1 MADVTA
7 RSLQYEYKANSNL
20 VLQADRSLIDRTRR
34 DEPTGEV
41 LSLVGKL
48 EGTRMGDKAQRTK
61 PQMQEER
68 RAKRRKRDEDRHDIN
83 KMKGY
88 TLLSEGIDEM
98 VGIIYKPKTKET
110 RETYEVLLSFI
121 QAALGDQ
128 PRDIL
133 CGAADEVL
141 AVLKNEKLRD
151 KERRKEIDLLLGQTD
166 DTRYHVLVNL
176 GKKITDYGGDKE
188 IQNMDDNI
196 DETYGVNVQFE
207 SDEEEGDEDVYGE
220 VREEASDDDMEG
232 DEAVVRCTLSANLVA
247 SGELM
252 SSKKKDLH
260 PRDIDAFWLQRQL
273 SRFYDDAIVSQ
284 KKADEVLE
292 ILKTASDDREC
303 ENQLVLLLGFNT
315 FDFIKVLRQHR
326 MMSESQWSFCSFYI
340 APCWP
345 VHRVK
350 RKRKGS
356 WERWKLIQNYPS
368 SSTNSTRRRRR
379 TDPDEEVKYLSKCFE
394 EERSR
399 RERVRQSRMDTDLE
413 TMDLDQGG
421 EVSVRALS
429 KAVVGFGSEAG
440 SDLEDLVFTQG
451 SHFMANKRCQL
462 PDGSFRRQRKGYEE
476 VHVPALKPKPFG
488 SEEQLL
494 PVEKLPKYAQ
504 AGFEGFK
511 TLNRIQSK
519 LYRAALETD
528 ENLLLCAPTGAGKT
542 NVALMCMLREIGKHI
557 NPDGTINVDNFKI
570 IYIAPMR
577 SLVQEMVG
585 SFGKRLATYGIT
597 VAELTGDHQLCKE
610 EISATQIIVCTP
622 EKWDIITRKG
632 GERTYTQLVR
642 LIILD
647 EIHLLHDDRGPVL
660 EALVARA
667 IRNIEMTQE
676 EVRLIGLSATLP
688 NYEDVATFLRVDPA
702 KGLFYFDNSFRP
714 VPLEQTYVG
723 ITEKKAIKRF
733 QIMNEIVYEKI
744 MEHAGKNQVLVFV
757 HSRKETGK
765 TARAIRDM
773 CLEKDTLGL
782 FLREGSASTEVLRTE
797 AEQCKNL
804 ELKDLLPYGFA
815 IHHAGMTRVDRTLVE
830 DLFADK
836 HIQVLVSTAT
846 LAWGVNL
853 PAHTVIIKGTQVYSP
868 EKGAGQ
874 SWEHWTFCRYRSFV
888 SILGWEEYPVYRM
901 QMLGRAGR
909 PQYDTKG
916 EGILITSHG
925 ELQYYLSLLNQQLPI
940 ESQMVSKL
948 PDMLNAEIVL
958 GNVQNAK
965 DAVNWLGY
973 AYLYIRML
981 RSPTLYG
988 ISHDDLKGDPLL
1000 DQRRLDLVHTAAL
1013 MLDKNNLVKYDKK
1026 TGNFQVTELGRIAS
1040 HYYITNDTVQTYNQ
1054 LLKPTL
1060 SEIELFRVFSLSSEF
1075 KNITVREEEK
1085 LELQKLLER
1094 VPIPVKESIEEP
1106 SAKINVLLQA
1116 FISQLKL
1123 EGFALMADMVY
1134 VTQSAGR
1141 LMRAIFEIVLN
1152 RGWAQL
1158 TDKTLNLCKMIDK
1171 RMWQSMCP
1179 LRQFRKLPEEVVKK
1193 IEKKNFPFERL
1204 YDLNH
1209 NEIGELI
1216 RMPKMGKTIHK
1227 YVHLFPKLE
1236 LSVHLQ
1242 PITRSTLKVELTIT
1256 PDFQWDE
1263 KVHGSSEAFWIL
1275 VEDVD
1280 SEVILHHEYF
1290 LLKAKYAQDEHLI
1303 TFFVPVFEPL
1313 PPQYFIRVV
1322 SDRWL
1327 SCETQL
1333 PVSFRHLILPEK
1345 YPPPTE
1351 LLDLQPL
1358 PVSALRNSAFESL
1371 YQDKF
1376 PFFNPIQTQVFNTV
1390 YNSDDNVF
1398 VGAPTGSGKTI
1409 CAEFAILRM
1418 LLQSSE
1424 GRCVY
1429 ITPMEALAEQVYM
1442 DWYEKFQDRLSK
1454 KVVLLTGETS
1464 TDLKLLGKG
1473 NIIISTPEKWDI
1485 LSRRWKQRKN
1495 VQNINLFVV
1504 DEVHLIGGENGP
1516 VLEVICSRMR
1526 YISSQIE
1533 RPIRIVALSSSLSNA
1548 KDVAHWLGCSATSTF
1563 NFHPNVR
1570 PVPLE
1575 LHIQG
1580 FNISHTQTRLLSMA
1594 KPVYHAITKHSPKKP
1609 VIVFVPSRKQTRL
1622 TAIDILSTCAADIQR
1637 QRFLHCTEK
1646 DLIPYLEKLSNNTL
1660 RETLLNGVGYLHEG
1674 LSPMERRLVE
1684 QLFSSGAIQVVVA
1697 SRSLCWGMSVAAHLV
1712 IIMDT
1717 QYYNGKIHA
1726 YVDYPI
1732 YDVLQMVGHAN
1743 RPLQDDE
1750 GRCVI
1755 MCQGSKKDFFKKF
1768 LYEPLPVE
1776 SHLDHCM
1783 HDHFNAEIVTKT
1795 IENKQDAVDYLTWT
1809 FLYRR
1814 MTQNPN
1820 YYNLQGISHRHL
1832 SDHLSE
1838 LVEQTLSDLEQS
1850 KCISIEDEMDVAP
1863 LNLGMIA
1870 AYYYINYTTIE
1881 LFSMSLNAK
1890 TKVRGLIEIISNAAE
1905 YENIPIRHHEDNL
1918 LRQLAQKVPHKL
1930 NNPKFNDP
1938 HVKTN
1943 LLLQAHLSR
1952 MQLSAELQS
1961 DTEEILSKVEL
1972 VPLWAWRE
1980 GLQGPVKEQFQPYL
1994 LSCSYPIQAIRL
2006 IQACVDVLSSNGW
2019 LSPALAAMELA
2030 QMVTQAMWSKDS
2042 YLKQLPHF
2050 TSEHI
2055 KRCTDKGVESVF
2067 DIMEMED
2074 EERNALLQLSDGQ
2087 MADVARFCNRYP
2099 NIELSYEVVDKDG
2112 IRSGGPVVVLVQLE
2126 REEEVT
2132 GPVIAP
2138 LFPQKRE
2145 EGWWVVI
2152 GDAKSNSL
2160 ISIKRLTLQQKAK
2173 VKLDFV
2179 APATG
2184 AHNYTLYFMSDAYM
2198 GCDQEYKFS
2207 VDVKEAETDSDSD

>member
-1 MADVTA
+1 
-7 RSLQYEYKANSNL
+7 
-20 VLQADRSLIDRTRR
+20 DRTRR

-128 PRDIL
+128 VRLGSPLGWGVLLWDGGIQPRYPTGWVGSCGMGLGWKGSQSPSGDGSCWDFPAGGGRGDEELQGEGIVIFQTLGTMGIVGILQLVAAGELRSSEEKELQLQDIETLGIIGLLWDFYIRTCTLRPSTL
-133 CGAADEVL
+133 CGCFSVDFPIFPVFPPVL
-141 AVLKNEKLRD
+141 YCTLLASAQSEAE
-151 KERRKEIDLLLGQTD
+151 KERIM
-166 DTRYHVLVNL
+166 
-176 GKKITDYGGDKE
+176 GK
-188 IQNMDDNI
+188 M
-196 DETYGVNVQFE
+196 
-207 SDEEEGDEDVYGE
+207 
-220 VREEASDDDMEG
+220 EA
-232 DEAVVRCTLSANLVA
+232 
-247 SGELM
+247 
-252 SSKKKDLH
+252 
-260 PRDIDAFWLQRQL
+260 
-273 SRFYDDAIVSQ
+273 
-284 KKADEVLE
+284 
-292 ILKTASDDREC
+292 
-303 ENQLVLLLGFNT
+303 
-315 FDFIKVLRQHR
+315 
-326 MMSESQWSFCSFYI
+326 
-340 APCWP
+340 
-345 VHRVK
+345 
-350 RKRKGS
+350 
-356 WERWKLIQNYPS
+356 
-368 SSTNSTRRRRR
+368 
-379 TDPDEEVKYLSKCFE
+379 DPELSKFLYQLHE
-394 EERSR
+394 TEKEDLIREERSR

-413 TMDLDQGG
+413 SMDLDQGG
-421 EVSVRALS
+421 EAL
-429 KAVVGFGSEAG
+429 APRQVL
-440 SDLEDLVFTQG
+440 DLEDLVFAQG

-488 SEEQLL
+488 ADEQLVS
-494 PVEKLPKYAQ
+494 VEKLPKYAQ

-519 LYRAALETD
+519 LFRAALESD
-528 ENLLLCAPTGAGKT
+528 ENLLLCAPTVRSRGAFGVWHPQK
-542 NVALMCMLREIGKHI
+542 
-557 NPDGTINVDNFKI
+557 PSPGTRYKGNLLLTKSEDDDENLLLC
-570 IYIAPMR
+570 APMVR
-577 SLVQEMVG
+577 FPRFWG
-585 SFGKRLATYGIT
+585 GFG
-597 VAELTGDHQLCKE
+597 
-610 EISATQIIVCTP
+610 
-622 EKWDIITRKG
+622 
-632 GERTYTQLVR
+632 
-642 LIILD
+642 D

-660 EALVARA
+660 ESLVARA

-676 EVRLIGLSATLP
+676 DVRLVGLSATLP

-868 EKGAGQ
+868 EKGR
-874 SWEHWTFCRYRSFV
+874 WTELGALD
-888 SILGWEEYPVYRM
+888 IL

-940 ESQMVSKL
+940 ESQMVAKL
-948 PDMLNAEIVL
+948 PDMLNAEAVL

-973 AYLYIRML
+973 TYLYIRML
-981 RSPTLYG
+981 RSPALYG
-988 ISHDDLKGDPLL
+988 IGHDDLKADPLL
-1000 DQRRLDLVHTAAL
+1000 EQRRLDLVHTAAL

-1026 TGNFQVTELGRIAS
+1026 TGNFQAGKMFGQIFGERLGKTRENLESVVSGIIPPS
-1040 HYYITNDTVQTYNQ
+1040 I
-1054 LLKPTL
+1054 P
-1060 SEIELFRVFSLSSEF
+1060 VFPQ
-1075 KNITVREEEK
+1075 EEK

-1179 LRQFRKLPEEVVKK
+1179 LRQFKKLPEEVVKK

-1242 PITRSTLKVELTIT
+1242 PITRSTLKVELTIA

-1290 LLKAKYAQDEHLI
+1290 LLKAKYAQDEHLV

-1327 SCETQL
+1327 FRCEFPPSERNWVGLT
-1333 PVSFRHLILPEK
+1333 PILGI
-1345 YPPPTE
+1345 TT
-1351 LLDLQPL
+1351 LLLC
-1358 PVSALRNSAFESL
+1358 ESL
-1371 YQDKF
+1371 TNPLGTARARGRS
-1376 PFFNPIQTQVFNTV
+1376 PFFPAQVF
-1390 YNSDDNVF
+1390 
-1398 VGAPTGSGKTI
+1398 
-1409 CAEFAILRM
+1409 
-1418 LLQSSE
+1418 
-1424 GRCVY
+1424 
-1429 ITPMEALAEQVYM
+1429 M
-1442 DWYEKFQDRLSK
+1442 DWYEKFQERLNK

-1495 VQNINLFVV
+1495 VQNVNLFIV

-1548 KDVAHWLGCSATSTF
+1548 KDVAHWLGCSATATF

-1594 KPVYHAITKHSPKKP
+1594 KPVYHAVMKHSPKKP
-1609 VIVFVPSRKQTRL
+1609 VLVFVPSRKQTRL
-1622 TAIDILSTCAADIQR
+1622 TAINILTTCASDVQR
-1637 QRFLHCTEK
+1637 HRFLHCAEK
-1646 DLIPYLEKLSNNTL
+1646 DLVPYLEKLSDPTL
-1660 RETLLNGVGYLHEG
+1660 KETLVNGVGYLHEG
-1674 LSPMERRLVE
+1674 LTAMERRVVE
-1684 QLFSSGAIQVVVA
+1684 QLFSSGAVQVMVA
-1697 SRSLCWGMSVAAHLV
+1697 SRSLCWGMNISAHLV

-1820 YYNLQGISHRHL
+1820 YYNLQGVSHRHL

-1890 TKVRGLIEIISNAAE
+1890 TKVRGLLEIISNAAE

-1918 LRQLAQKVPHKL
+1918 LRQLSQKVPHKL
-1930 NNPKFNDP
+1930 TNPKFNDP

-1961 DTEEILSKVEL
+1961 DTEEILSK
-1972 VPLWAWRE
+1972 
-1980 GLQGPVKEQFQPYL
+1980 
-1994 LSCSYPIQAIRL
+1994 AIRL

-2074 EERNALLQLSDGQ
+2074 EERTALLQLPEAHI
-2087 MADVARFCNRYP
+2087 ADVARFCNRYP
-2099 NIELSYEVVDKDG
+2099 NIELSYEVGDRDT

-2138 LFPQKRE
+2138 LFPQVH
-2145 EGWWVVI
+2145 GITGMAQGCPQVSVPVP
-2152 GDAKSNSL
+2152 
-2160 ISIKRLTLQQKAK
+2160 TLQCPSAISLSP
-2173 VKLDFV
+2173 VPV
-2179 APATG
+2179 PASHCPWSLSPCLTVPVQSEGQGDTG
-2184 AHNYTLYFMSDAYM
+2184 GHWGDTEVP
-2198 GCDQEYKFS
+2198 Q
-2207 VDVKEAETDSDSD
+2207 DVGDTGGDTGGVTQG

>member
-7 RSLQYEYKANSNL
+7 RNLQYEYKANSNL

-48 EGTRMGDKAQRTK
+48 EGTKMGDKAQRTK
-61 PQMQEER
+61 PQKLEER
-68 RAKRRKRDEDRHDIN
+68 RDKRRKRDEDRHDIN
-83 KMKGY
+83 KMKGF

-98 VGIIYKPKTKET
+98 VGIVYKPKTKET

-121 QAALGDQ
+121 HAALGDQ

-141 AVLKNEKLRD
+141 AVLKNDKMRD
-151 KERRKEIDLLLGQTD
+151 KERRREVEQLLGPSD

-176 GKKITDYGGDKE
+176 GKKITDYGGDKDL
-188 IQNMDDNI
+188 QNMDDNI

-207 SDEEEGDEDVYGE
+207 SDEEEGDEDQFGE
-220 VREEASDDDMEG
+220 VRDEHSDEDSEG
-232 DEAVVRCTLSANLVA
+232 EEAVVSTRLTANL
-247 SGELM
+247 GEAGDVM
-252 SSKKKDLH
+252 SEKKKQLH

-326 MMSESQWSFCSFYI
+326 RMIQYCTMLASAQSE
-340 APCWP
+340 AE
-345 VHRVK
+345 K
-350 RKRKGS
+350 
-356 WERWKLIQNYPS
+356 ERIIGKMESDQ
-368 SSTNSTRRRRR
+368 
-379 TDPDEEVKYLSKCFE
+379 ELSKILYQLQE
-394 EERSR
+394 TEKEDIIREERSR
-399 RERVRQSRMDTDLE
+399 RERVRKSRVDDLE
-413 TMDLDQGG
+413 AMDVDHG
-421 EVSVRALS
+421 ESVMPRQLL
-429 KAVVGFGSEAG
+429 
-440 SDLEDLVFTQG
+440 DLEDLAFTQG

-462 PDGSFRRQRKGYEE
+462 PDGSFRKQRKGYEE
-476 VHVPALKPKPFG
+476 VHVPALKPKAFG
-488 SEEQLL
+488 DDEVLVSID
-494 PVEKLPKYAQ
+494 KLPKYAQ

-511 TLNRIQSK
+511 SLNRIQSK
-519 LYRAALETD
+519 LFKTTMETD
-528 ENLLLCAPTGAGKT
+528 ENLLVCAPT
-542 NVALMCMLREIGKHI
+542 
-557 NPDGTINVDNFKI
+557 
-570 IYIAPMR
+570 
-577 SLVQEMVG
+577 
-585 SFGKRLATYGIT
+585 RLASYGII
-597 VAELTGDHQLCKE
+597 VSELTGDHQLCKE
-610 EISATQIIVCTP
+610 EINATQIIVCTP

-642 LIILD
+642 LIIID

-660 EALVARA
+660 ESLVART
-667 IRNIEMTQE
+667 IRNVELTQE
-676 EVRLIGLSATLP
+676 DVRLIGLSATLP
-688 NYEDVATFLRVDPA
+688 NYEDVATCLRVDPA

-773 CLEKDTLGL
+773 CLEKDALGL

-830 DLFADK
+830 DLFADR

-868 EKGAGQ
+868 EKGR
-874 SWEHWTFCRYRSFV
+874 WTELGALD
-888 SILGWEEYPVYRM
+888 IL

-940 ESQMVSKL
+940 ESQMVAKL

-958 GNVQNAK
+958 GNVQNVK

-973 AYLYIRML
+973 TYLYVRML
-981 RSPTLYG
+981 RNPTLYG
-988 ISHDDLKGDPLL
+988 VSHDDRGSDPLL
-1000 DQRRLDLVHTAAL
+1000 ERRRTDLIHTAANV
-1013 MLDKNNLVKYDKK
+1013 LDKNSLIKYDKRI
-1026 TGNFQVTELGRIAS
+1026 GCFQVTDLGRIAS
-1040 HYYITNDTVQTYNQ
+1040 HFYITHDSIQTYNQ

-1075 KNITVREEEK
+1075 RNITVREEEK

-1141 LMRAIFEIVLN
+1141 LMRAIFEIVLS

-1158 TDKTLNLCKMIDK
+1158 TDKTMNLCKMIDK
-1171 RMWQSMCP
+1171 RMWQSMSP
-1179 LRQFRKLPEEVVKK
+1179 LRQFKKLPEEVVKK

-1227 YVHLFPKLE
+1227 YVHQFPKLD
-1236 LSVHLQ
+1236 LAVHIQ

-1256 PDFQWDE
+1256 PDFQWDD
-1263 KVHGSSEAFWIL
+1263 KIHASSEAFWIL

-1290 LLKAKYAQDEHLI
+1290 LLKAKYAQDEHLV

-1358 PVSALRNSAFESL
+1358 PVTALRNSAFEAL
-1371 YQDKF
+1371 YQNKF
-1376 PFFNPIQTQVFNTV
+1376 PFFNPIQTQVFNAV

-1418 LLQSSE
+1418 LLHNSE

-1429 ITPMEALAEQVYM
+1429 ITPMEALAEQVFV
-1442 DWYEKFQDRLSK
+1442 DWHQKFQDILNK

-1473 NIIISTPEKWDI
+1473 DIIVSTPDKWDI

-1495 VQNINLFVV
+1495 VQNVSLFIV
-1504 DEVHLIGGENGP
+1504 DETHLIGGENGP

-1548 KDVAHWLGCSATSTF
+1548 KDVAHWLGCSTTATF

-1580 FNISHTQTRLLSMA
+1580 FNVSHTQTRLLSMA
-1594 KPVYHAITKHSPKKP
+1594 KPVYHAIMKHSPSKP
-1609 VIVFVPSRKQTRL
+1609 VVVFVPSRRQTRL
-1622 TAIDILSTCAADIQR
+1622 TAIDILTFCAADVVP

-1646 DLIPYLEKLSNNTL
+1646 DLVPFLEKINDPTL
-1660 RETLLNGVGYLHEG
+1660 KETLANGVGYLHEG
-1674 LSPMERRLVE
+1674 LTATERRIVE
-1684 QLFSSGAIQVVVA
+1684 QLFNSGAVQVVVS
-1697 SRSLCWGMSVAAHLV
+1697 SRSLCWGINVSAHLV
-1712 IIMDT
+1712 IVMDT

-1732 YDVLQMVGHAN
+1732 YDVLQMVGKAN
-1743 RPLQDDE
+1743 RPMLDDE

-1776 SHLDHCM
+1776 SHLDHCL

-1795 IENKQDAVDYLTWT
+1795 VENKQDAVDYLTWT

-1820 YYNLQGISHRHL
+1820 YYNLQGMSHRHL

-1838 LVEQTLSDLEQS
+1838 LVENTLHDLEQS

-1890 TKVRGLIEIISNAAE
+1890 TKIRGLIEIISNAAE
-1905 YENIPIRHHEDNL
+1905 YKNIPIRHHEDAL

-1961 DTEEILSKVEL
+1961 DTEDILSK
-1972 VPLWAWRE
+1972 
-1980 GLQGPVKEQFQPYL
+1980 
-1994 LSCSYPIQAIRL
+1994 AIRL

-2050 TSEHI
+2050 TSDHI
-2055 KRCTDKGVESVF
+2055 KRCTDRGVESIF

-2074 EERNALLQLSDGQ
+2074 EDRSSLLQLSDGH
-2087 MADVARFCNRYP
+2087 MTDVARFCNRYP
-2099 NIELSYEVVDKDG
+2099 NIELSYDVAERDNIK
-2112 IRSGGPVVVLVQLE
+2112 SGSAVLVQVQLE

-2152 GDAKSNSL
+2152 GDPKSNSL

-2179 APATG
+2179 APAMG
-2184 AHNYTLYFMSDAYM
+2184 IHNYTLYFMSDAYM

-2207 VDVKEAETDSDSD
+2207 VDVKEADSEGESDSD

>member
-48 EGTRMGDKAQRTK
+48 EGTRMGDKAQKTK

-68 RAKRRKRDEDRHDIN
+68 RLKRRKRDEDRHDIN

-141 AVLKNEKLRD
+141 AVLKNDRLRD
-151 KERRKEIDLLLGQTD
+151 KDRRREVDQLLGQTD

-176 GKKITDYGGDKE
+176 GKKISDYGGDKE

-207 SDEEEGDEDVYGE
+207 SDEEEGDEDIYGE
-220 VREEASDDDMEG
+220 VRDEASDDDMDG
-232 DEAVVRCTLSANLVA
+232 DEAVVRCTLSANLA
-247 SGELM
+247 SSGELM

-292 ILKTASDDREC
+292 ILKTAGDDREC

-326 MMSESQWSFCSFYI
+326 MMIMYCTLLASAQSE
-340 APCWP
+340 AE
-345 VHRVK
+345 K
-350 RKRKGS
+350 
-356 WERWKLIQNYPS
+356 ERIMGKMES
-368 SSTNSTRRRRR
+368 
-379 TDPDEEVKYLSKCFE
+379 DPELSKYLYQLQETEKE
-394 EERSR
+394 DLI
-399 RERVRQSRMDTDLE
+399 REARGHRDKVRQLNVDMDLE
-413 TMDLDQGG
+413 NMETEQG
-421 EVSVRALS
+421 
-429 KAVVGFGSEAG
+429 EAFAPRQVL
-440 SDLEDLVFTQG
+440 DLEDLVFAQG

-476 VHVPALKPKPFG
+476 VHVPALKPKPFA
-488 SEEQLL
+488 SDEQLV

-504 AGFEGFK
+504 SGFEGFK

-519 LYRAALETD
+519 LFKAALETD

-557 NPDGTINVDNFKI
+557 NVDGTINVDNFKI

-585 SFGKRLATYGIT
+585 SFSKRLSTYGIT

-610 EISATQIIVCTP
+610 EINATQIIVCTP

-647 EIHLLHDDRGPVL
+647 EVHLLHDDRGPVL
-660 EALVARA
+660 ESLVARA

-676 EVRLIGLSATLP
+676 DVRLIGLSATLP

-765 TARAIRDM
+765 TSRAIRDM

-815 IHHAGMTRVDRTLVE
+815 IHHAGMSRVDRTLVE

-868 EKGAGQ
+868 EKGR
-874 SWEHWTFCRYRSFV
+874 WTELGALD
-888 SILGWEEYPVYRM
+888 IL

-940 ESQMVSKL
+940 ESQMVAKL
-948 PDMLNAEIVL
+948 PDMLNAEVVL
-958 GNVQNAK
+958 GHVQNAK

-973 AYLYIRML
+973 TYLYIRML
-981 RSPTLYG
+981 RSPNLYG
-988 ISHDDLKGDPLL
+988 ISHDDLKIDPLL
-1000 DQRRLDLVHTAAL
+1000 EQRRLDLIHTAAL
-1013 MLDKNNLVKYDKK
+1013 LLDKNNLMKYDKK

-1040 HYYITNDTVQTYNQ
+1040 HFYITNDSIQTYNQ

-1227 YVHLFPKLE
+1227 YVHLFPKLD

-1290 LLKAKYAQDEHLI
+1290 LLKAKYAQDEHLV

-1376 PFFNPIQTQVFNTV
+1376 PFFNPIQTQVFNTI

-1418 LLQSSE
+1418 LLQNSE

-1429 ITPMEALAEQVYM
+1429 ITPMEALAEQVFM
-1442 DWYEKFQDRLSK
+1442 DWFEKFQDRLYK

-1495 VQNINLFVV
+1495 VQNVSLFIV
-1504 DEVHLIGGENGP
+1504 DETHLIGGANGP

-1533 RPIRIVALSSSLSNA
+1533 RPIRVVALSSSLSNA

-1594 KPVYHAITKHSPKKP
+1594 KPVYHAIVKHSPKKP
-1609 VIVFVPSRKQTRL
+1609 IIVFVPSRKQTRL
-1622 TAIDILSTCAADIQR
+1622 TAIDILTTCAADVQR

-1646 DLIPYLEKLSNNTL
+1646 DLAPYLEKLSDETL
-1660 RETLLNGVGYLHEG
+1660 KETLLNGVGYLHEG
-1674 LSPMERRLVE
+1674 LSSLERRIVE
-1684 QLFSSGAIQVVVA
+1684 QLFNTGK
-1697 SRSLCWGMSVAAHLV
+1697 LC
-1712 IIMDT
+1712 
-1717 QYYNGKIHA
+1717 
-1726 YVDYPI
+1726 
-1732 YDVLQMVGHAN
+1732 
-1743 RPLQDDE
+1743 
-1750 GRCVI
+1750 
-1755 MCQGSKKDFFKKF
+1755 
-1768 LYEPLPVE
+1768 
-1776 SHLDHCM
+1776 HC
-1783 HDHFNAEIVTKT
+1783 
-1795 IENKQDAVDYLTWT
+1795 
-1809 FLYRR
+1809 
-1814 MTQNPN
+1814 
-1820 YYNLQGISHRHL
+1820 
-1832 SDHLSE
+1832 
-1838 LVEQTLSDLEQS
+1838 
-1850 KCISIEDEMDVAP
+1850 
-1863 LNLGMIA
+1863 
-1870 AYYYINYTTIE
+1870 
-1881 LFSMSLNAK
+1881 
-1890 TKVRGLIEIISNAAE
+1890 
-1905 YENIPIRHHEDNL
+1905 
-1918 LRQLAQKVPHKL
+1918 
-1930 NNPKFNDP
+1930 
-1938 HVKTN
+1938 
-1943 LLLQAHLSR
+1943 
-1952 MQLSAELQS
+1952 
-1961 DTEEILSKVEL
+1961 
-1972 VPLWAWRE
+1972 
-1980 GLQGPVKEQFQPYL
+1980 
-1994 LSCSYPIQAIRL
+1994 
-2006 IQACVDVLSSNGW
+2006 VLSLW
-2019 LSPALAAMELA
+2019 
-2030 QMVTQAMWSKDS
+2030 
-2042 YLKQLPHF
+2042 
-2050 TSEHI
+2050 
-2055 KRCTDKGVESVF
+2055 
-2067 DIMEMED
+2067 
-2074 EERNALLQLSDGQ
+2074 
-2087 MADVARFCNRYP
+2087 
-2099 NIELSYEVVDKDG
+2099 
-2112 IRSGGPVVVLVQLE
+2112 
-2126 REEEVT
+2126 VT
-2132 GPVIAP
+2132 G
-2138 LFPQKRE
+2138 F
-2145 EGWWVVI
+2145 
-2152 GDAKSNSL
+2152 
-2160 ISIKRLTLQQKAK
+2160 
-2173 VKLDFV
+2173 
-2179 APATG
+2179 
-2184 AHNYTLYFMSDAYM
+2184 
-2198 GCDQEYKFS
+2198 
-2207 VDVKEAETDSDSD
+2207 

>member
-1 MADVTA
+1 M
-7 RSLQYEYKANSNL
+7 LH
-20 VLQADRSLIDRTRR
+20 
-34 DEPTGEV
+34 
-41 LSLVGKL
+41 
-48 EGTRMGDKAQRTK
+48 MF
-61 PQMQEER
+61 
-68 RAKRRKRDEDRHDIN
+68 RKCHCR
-83 KMKGY
+83 
-88 TLLSEGIDEM
+88 TLLCFL
-98 VGIIYKPKTKET
+98 
-110 RETYEVLLSFI
+110 TYHNFF
-121 QAALGDQ
+121 
-128 PRDIL
+128 
-133 CGAADEVL
+133 
-141 AVLKNEKLRD
+141 
-151 KERRKEIDLLLGQTD
+151 
-166 DTRYHVLVNL
+166 
-176 GKKITDYGGDKE
+176 
-188 IQNMDDNI
+188 
-196 DETYGVNVQFE
+196 NVWFP
-207 SDEEEGDEDVYGE
+207 SVFSPG
-220 VREEASDDDMEG
+220 
-232 DEAVVRCTLSANLVA
+232 C
-247 SGELM
+247 
-252 SSKKKDLH
+252 
-260 PRDIDAFWLQRQL
+260 LQ
-273 SRFYDDAIVSQ
+273 
-284 KKADEVLE
+284 
-292 ILKTASDDREC
+292 
-303 ENQLVLLLGFNT
+303 
-315 FDFIKVLRQHR
+315 
-326 MMSESQWSFCSFYI
+326 
-340 APCWP
+340 
-345 VHRVK
+345 
-350 RKRKGS
+350 
-356 WERWKLIQNYPS
+356 
-368 SSTNSTRRRRR
+368 
-379 TDPDEEVKYLSKCFE
+379 
-394 EERSR
+394 
-399 RERVRQSRMDTDLE
+399 
-413 TMDLDQGG
+413 
-421 EVSVRALS
+421 
-429 KAVVGFGSEAG
+429 
-440 SDLEDLVFTQG
+440 
-451 SHFMANKRCQL
+451 
-462 PDGSFRRQRKGYEE
+462 
-476 VHVPALKPKPFG
+476 
-488 SEEQLL
+488 
-494 PVEKLPKYAQ
+494 
-504 AGFEGFK
+504 
-511 TLNRIQSK
+511 
-519 LYRAALETD
+519 
-528 ENLLLCAPTGAGKT
+528 GAGKT
-542 NVALMCMLREIGKHI
+542 NVALMAMLREIGKHI
-557 NPDGTINVDNFKI
+557 NLDGTINLDDFKI
-570 IYIAPMR
+570 IYVAPMR

-585 SFGKRLATYGIT
+585 NFSKRLASYGIT
-597 VAELTGDHQLCKE
+597 VSELTGDHQLCKE
-610 EISATQIIVCTP
+610 EINATQVIVCTP

-642 LIILD
+642 LIIID

-660 EALVARA
+660 ESLVART
-667 IRNIEMTQE
+667 IRNVELTQE
-676 EVRLIGLSATLP
+676 DVRLLGLSATLP
-688 NYEDVATFLRVDPA
+688 NYEDVATCLRVDPA

-744 MEHAGKNQVLVFV
+744 MEHAGKNQVRPAQSSVLLFYYIKKKKCFTTF
-757 HSRKETGK
+757 SPQFLSCLIAATLQ
-765 TARAIRDM
+765 RAW
-773 CLEKDTLGL
+773 
-782 FLREGSASTEVLRTE
+782 E
-797 AEQCKNL
+797 AKVRSII
-804 ELKDLLPYGFA
+804 KVVMDLLPYGFA

-830 DLFADK
+830 DLFADR

-868 EKGAGQ
+868 EKGR
-874 SWEHWTFCRYRSFV
+874 WTELGALD
-888 SILGWEEYPVYRM
+888 IL

-973 AYLYIRML
+973 TYLYVRML
-981 RSPTLYG
+981 RNPTLYG
-988 ISHDDLKGDPLL
+988 VSHDDRSSDPLL
-1000 DQRRLDLVHTAAL
+1000 ERRRMDLIHTAANVLDKNSLVHTC
-1013 MLDKNNLVKYDKK
+1013 
-1026 TGNFQVTELGRIAS
+1026 
-1040 HYYITNDTVQTYNQ
+1040 YYTCY
-1054 LLKPTL
+1054 
-1060 SEIELFRVFSLSSEF
+1060 FSSEF
-1075 KNITVREEEK
+1075 RNITVREYV
-1085 LELQKLLER
+1085 LLE
-1094 VPIPVKESIEEP
+1094 PCWYEPVLRCVFLLQ
-1106 SAKINVLLQA
+1106 INVLLQA
-1116 FISQLKL
+1116 YISQLKL

-1141 LMRAIFEIVLN
+1141 LMRAIFEIVLS

-1158 TDKTLNLCKMIDK
+1158 TDKTMNLCKMIDK
-1171 RMWQSMCP
+1171 RMWQSMSP
-1179 LRQFRKLPEEVVKK
+1179 LRQFRKLPEEVIKK

-1209 NEIGELI
+1209 NEIGESALQSA
-1216 RMPKMGKTIHK
+1216 PNTIHK
-1227 YVHLFPKLE
+1227 YVHQFPKLD
-1236 LSVHLQ
+1236 LAVHLQ

-1256 PDFQWDE
+1256 PDFQWDD

-1290 LLKAKYAQDEHLI
+1290 LLKAKYAQDEHLV

-1313 PPQYFIRVV
+1313 PPQYFIRVS

-1358 PVSALRNSAFESL
+1358 PVTALRNAAFETL
-1371 YQDKF
+1371 YQNKF
-1376 PFFNPIQTQVFNTV
+1376 PFFNPIQTQVFNAV

-1418 LLQSSE
+1418 LLHNAE

-1429 ITPMEALAEQVYM
+1429 ITPMEALVFV
-1442 DWYEKFQDRLSK
+1442 DWHQTFQDALNK

-1473 NIIISTPEKWDI
+1473 DIIVSTPDKWDI

-1495 VQNINLFVV
+1495 VQNVSLFIV
-1504 DEVHLIGGENGP
+1504 DETHLIGGENGP

-1548 KDVAHWLGCSATSTF
+1548 KDVAHWLGCSTTATF

-1580 FNISHTQTRLLSMA
+1580 FNVSHTQTRLLSMA
-1594 KPVYHAITKHSPKKP
+1594 KPVYHAIMKHSPSKP
-1609 VIVFVPSRKQTRL
+1609 AVVFVPSRRQTRL
-1622 TAIDILSTCAADIQR
+1622 TAIDILTFCAADV
-1637 QRFLHCTEK
+1637 K
-1646 DLIPYLEKLSNNTL
+1646 DLAPFLEKVTDGTL
-1660 RETLLNGVGYLHEG
+1660 KETLANGVGYLHEG
-1674 LSPMERRLVE
+1674 LSTTERRIVE
-1684 QLFSSGAIQVVVA
+1684 QLFNSVQVVVA
-1697 SRSLCWGMSVAAHLV
+1697 SRSLCWGTNISAHLV
-1712 IIMDT
+1712 VIMDT

-1732 YDVLQMVGHAN
+1732 YDVLQMVGKAN

-1795 IENKQDAVDYLTWT
+1795 VENKQDAVDYLTWT

-1820 YYNLQGISHRHL
+1820 YYNLQGMSHRHL

-1838 LVEQTLSDLEQS
+1838 LVENTLHDLEQS

-1890 TKVRGLIEIISNAAE
+1890 TKIRGLIEIISNAAE
-1905 YENIPIRHHEDNL
+1905 YKNIPIRHHEDNL
-1918 LRQLAQKVPHKL
+1918 LRQKVPHKL

-1961 DTEEILSKVEL
+1961 DTEEILSKAV
-1972 VPLWAWRE
+1972 
-1980 GLQGPVKEQFQPYL
+1980 
-1994 LSCSYPIQAIRL
+1994 RL

-2042 YLKQLPHF
+2042 YLKQLPYF
-2050 TSEHI
+2050 TLEHI
-2055 KRCTDKGVESVF
+2055 KRCTDKVTHP
-2067 DIMEMED
+2067 
-2074 EERNALLQLSDGQ
+2074 LLPVTLSICNTSICNTLIYQ
-2087 MADVARFCNRYP
+2087 TSNEHLARTNNLKGECP
-2099 NIELSYEVVDKDG
+2099 LSA
-2112 IRSGGPVVVLVQLE
+2112 VL
-2126 REEEVT
+2126 
-2132 GPVIAP
+2132 G
-2138 LFPQKRE
+2138 
-2145 EGWWVVI
+2145 
-2152 GDAKSNSL
+2152 
-2160 ISIKRLTLQQKAK
+2160 LTLCPFLPLQ

-2179 APATG
+2179 APVLG
-2184 AHNYTLYFMSDAYM
+2184 IHNYTLYFMSDAYM

-2207 VDVKEAETDSDSD
+2207 VDVKEAESDGDRASPDWDQMGLLVLF

>member
-48 EGTRMGDKAQRTK
+48 EGTKMGDKSQRTK
-61 PQMQEER
+61 PQMLEER

-83 KMKGY
+83 KMKGF

-98 VGIIYKPKTKET
+98 VGIVYKPKTKET
-110 RETYEVLLSFI
+110 RETYEILLSFI

-141 AVLKNEKLRD
+141 AVLKNEKMRD
-151 KERRKEIDLLLGQTD
+151 KERRREVEQLLGPTD

-176 GKKITDYGGDKE
+176 GKKISDYGGDKE
-188 IQNMDDNI
+188 LQNMDENI

-207 SDEEEGDEDVYGE
+207 SDEEEGDEDQYGE
-220 VREEASDDDMEG
+220 VREEGSDDSEG
-232 DEAVVRCTLSANLVA
+232 EEADVGCTLSANLGTAGDV
-247 SGELM
+247 M
-252 SSKKKDLH
+252 TTKKKDLH

-326 MMSESQWSFCSFYI
+326 RMILYCTMLASAQSEAEKEKII
-340 APCWP
+340 A
-345 VHRVK
+345 K
-350 RKRKGS
+350 M
-356 WERWKLIQNYPS
+356 EADQ
-368 SSTNSTRRRRR
+368 
-379 TDPDEEVKYLSKCFE
+379 DLSKVLYQLQE
-394 EERSR
+394 TEKEDIIREERSR
-399 RERVRQSRMDTDLE
+399 RERLRKSRVDDMESMDIDRSEVQYTRQL
-413 TMDLDQGG
+413 L
-421 EVSVRALS
+421 
-429 KAVVGFGSEAG
+429 
-440 SDLEDLVFTQG
+440 DLEDLAFTQG

-462 PDGSFRRQRKGYEE
+462 PDGSFRKQRKGYEE
-476 VHVPALKPKPFG
+476 VHVPALKPKPF
-488 SEEQLL
+488 SDDETLVA
-494 PVEKLPKYAQ
+494 VEKMPKYAQ
-504 AGFEGFK
+504 AAFEGFK

-519 LYRAALETD
+519 LFKTTMETD
-528 ENLLLCAPTGAGKT
+528 GNLLVCAPT
-542 NVALMCMLREIGKHI
+542 
-557 NPDGTINVDNFKI
+557 
-570 IYIAPMR
+570 
-577 SLVQEMVG
+577 
-585 SFGKRLATYGIT
+585 RLASYGIT
-597 VAELTGDHQLCKE
+597 VSELTGDHQLCKE
-610 EISATQIIVCTP
+610 EINATQIIVCTP

-642 LIILD
+642 LIIID

-660 EALVARA
+660 ESLIART
-667 IRNIEMTQE
+667 IRNVELTQE

-688 NYEDVATFLRVDPA
+688 NYEDVATCLRVDPA

-830 DLFADK
+830 DLFADR

-868 EKGAGQ
+868 EKGR
-874 SWEHWTFCRYRSFV
+874 WTELGALD
-888 SILGWEEYPVYRM
+888 IL

-940 ESQMVSKL
+940 ESQMVGKL
-948 PDMLNAEIVL
+948 PDMLNAEVVL
-958 GNVQNAK
+958 GNVQNVK
-965 DAVNWLGY
+965 DAVNWIGY
-973 AYLYIRML
+973 TYLYVRML
-981 RSPTLYG
+981 RNPTLYG
-988 ISHDDLKGDPLL
+988 VSHDERSTDPYLE
-1000 DQRRLDLVHTAAL
+1000 QRRMDLVHTAATVL
-1013 MLDKNNLVKYDKK
+1013 EKNNLVKYDKRS
-1026 TGNFQVTELGRIAS
+1026 GSFQVNRLIKSCNYTWRALVTV
-1040 HYYITNDTVQTYNQ
+1040 HYQ
-1054 LLKPTL
+1054 LLTVLIERL
-1060 SEIELFRVFSLSSEF
+1060 SANQIAGDFIVELRHQFC
-1075 KNITVREEEK
+1075 
-1085 LELQKLLER
+1085 LLT
-1094 VPIPVKESIEEP
+1094 IY
-1106 SAKINVLLQA
+1106 LL
-1116 FISQLKL
+1116 F
-1123 EGFALMADMVY
+1123 F
-1134 VTQSAGR
+1134 
-1141 LMRAIFEIVLN
+1141 
-1152 RGWAQL
+1152 
-1158 TDKTLNLCKMIDK
+1158 C
-1171 RMWQSMCP
+1171 MWQSMSP
-1179 LRQFRKLPEEVVKK
+1179 LRQFRKLPEEVIKK
-1193 IEKKNFPFERL
+1193 IEKKSFPFERL

-1227 YVHLFPKLE
+1227 YVHQFPKLD
-1236 LSVHLQ
+1236 LAVHLQ

-1256 PDFQWDE
+1256 PDFQWDD

-1358 PVSALRNSAFESL
+1358 PVSALRNAAFESL
-1371 YQDKF
+1371 YQNKF
-1376 PFFNPIQTQVFNTV
+1376 PFFNPIQTQVFNAV

-1418 LLQSSE
+1418 LLHNTE

-1429 ITPMEALAEQVYM
+1429 ITPMEALAEQVFV
-1442 DWYEKFQDRLSK
+1442 DWHQKFQEALNK
-1454 KVVLLTGETS
+1454 KVVILTGETS

-1473 NIIISTPEKWDI
+1473 DIIISTPDKWDI

-1495 VQNINLFVV
+1495 VQNVSLFIV
-1504 DEVHLIGGENGP
+1504 DETHLIGGENGP

-1548 KDVAHWLGCSATSTF
+1548 KDVAHWLGCSTTATF

-1580 FNISHTQTRLLSMA
+1580 FNVSHTQTRLLSMA
-1594 KPVYHAITKHSPKKP
+1594 KPVYHSIMKHSPSKP
-1609 VIVFVPSRKQTRL
+1609 TLVFVPSRRQTRL
-1622 TAIDILSTCAADIQR
+1622 TAIDILTFCAADVVP

-1646 DLIPYLEKLSNNTL
+1646 DLAPFLEKLSDATL
-1660 RETLLNGVGYLHEG
+1660 RETLSNGVGYLHEG
-1674 LSPMERRLVE
+1674 LSSTECKIVE
-1684 QLFSSGAIQVVVA
+1684 QLFNSGAIQVVVA
-1697 SRSLCWGMSVAAHLV
+1697 SRSLCWGTNISAHLV
-1712 IIMDT
+1712 IVMDT

-1732 YDVLQMVGHAN
+1732 YDVLQMVGKAN

-1776 SHLDHCM
+1776 SHLDHCL

-1795 IENKQDAVDYLTWT
+1795 VENKQDAVDYLTWT

-1820 YYNLQGISHRHL
+1820 YYNLQGMSHRHL

-1838 LVEQTLSDLEQS
+1838 LVENTLQDLEQS
-1850 KCISIEDEMDVAP
+1850 KCISVEDEMDVAP

-1890 TKVRGLIEIISNAAE
+1890 TKIRGLIEIISNAAE
-1905 YENIPIRHHEDNL
+1905 YKNIPIRHHEDTL

-1930 NNPKFNDP
+1930 NSPKFNDP

-1961 DTEEILSKVEL
+1961 DTEEILSKAV
-1972 VPLWAWRE
+1972 
-1980 GLQGPVKEQFQPYL
+1980 
-1994 LSCSYPIQAIRL
+1994 RL

-2042 YLKQLPHF
+2042 YLRQLPHF
-2050 TSEHI
+2050 TTEHI
-2055 KRCTDKGVESVF
+2055 KRCTDKGVESIF

-2074 EERNALLQLSDGQ
+2074 EERTALLQLSDVQ

-2099 NIELSYEVVDKDG
+2099 NIELSYEVADKDY
-2112 IRSGGPVVVLVQLE
+2112 IKSGSPVLVQVQLE

-2152 GDAKSNSL
+2152 GDPKSNSL

-2179 APATG
+2179 APVVG
-2184 AHNYTLYFMSDAYM
+2184 VHNYTLYFMSDAYM

-2207 VDVKEAETDSDSD
+2207 VDVKEADSDGDSDSD

>member
-1 MADVTA
+1 
-7 RSLQYEYKANSNL
+7 
-20 VLQADRSLIDRTRR
+20 
-34 DEPTGEV
+34 
-41 LSLVGKL
+41 
-48 EGTRMGDKAQRTK
+48 
-61 PQMQEER
+61 
-68 RAKRRKRDEDRHDIN
+68 
-83 KMKGY
+83 
-88 TLLSEGIDEM
+88 
-98 VGIIYKPKTKET
+98 
-110 RETYEVLLSFI
+110 
-121 QAALGDQ
+121 
-128 PRDIL
+128 
-133 CGAADEVL
+133 
-141 AVLKNEKLRD
+141 
-151 KERRKEIDLLLGQTD
+151 
-166 DTRYHVLVNL
+166 
-176 GKKITDYGGDKE
+176 
-188 IQNMDDNI
+188 
-196 DETYGVNVQFE
+196 
-207 SDEEEGDEDVYGE
+207 
-220 VREEASDDDMEG
+220 
-232 DEAVVRCTLSANLVA
+232 
-247 SGELM
+247 
-252 SSKKKDLH
+252 
-260 PRDIDAFWLQRQL
+260 
-273 SRFYDDAIVSQ
+273 
-284 KKADEVLE
+284 
-292 ILKTASDDREC
+292 
-303 ENQLVLLLGFNT
+303 
-315 FDFIKVLRQHR
+315 
-326 MMSESQWSFCSFYI
+326 
-340 APCWP
+340 
-345 VHRVK
+345 
-350 RKRKGS
+350 
-356 WERWKLIQNYPS
+356 
-368 SSTNSTRRRRR
+368 
-379 TDPDEEVKYLSKCFE
+379 
-394 EERSR
+394 
-399 RERVRQSRMDTDLE
+399 
-413 TMDLDQGG
+413 
-421 EVSVRALS
+421 
-429 KAVVGFGSEAG
+429 
-440 SDLEDLVFTQG
+440 
-451 SHFMANKRCQL
+451 MANKRCQL

-488 SEEQLL
+488 SEEQL
-494 PVEKLPKYAQ
+494 VSVDKLPKYAQ

-557 NPDGTINVDNFKI
+557 NMDGTINVDDFKI

-585 SFGKRLATYGIT
+585 SFGKRLATYGIN

-610 EISATQIIVCTP
+610 EINATQIIVCTP

-660 EALVARA
+660 ESLVARA

-676 EVRLIGLSATLP
+676 DVRLVGLSATLP
-688 NYEDVATFLRVDPA
+688 NYEDVATFLRVDPV

-744 MEHAGKNQVLVFV
+744 MEHAGKNQVGLTSCWYFSFV
-757 HSRKETGK
+757 S
-765 TARAIRDM
+765 
-773 CLEKDTLGL
+773 LL
-782 FLREGSASTEVLRTE
+782 
-797 AEQCKNL
+797 QNL

-868 EKGAGQ
+868 EKGR
-874 SWEHWTFCRYRSFV
+874 WTELGALD
-888 SILGWEEYPVYRM
+888 IL

-948 PDMLNAEIVL
+948 PDMLNAE
-958 GNVQNAK
+958 
-965 DAVNWLGY
+965 
-973 AYLYIRML
+973 
-981 RSPTLYG
+981 
-988 ISHDDLKGDPLL
+988 GDPLL

-1040 HYYITNDTVQTYNQ
+1040 HYYITNETVQTYNQ

-1075 KNITVREEEK
+1075 KNITVREVRHWDGMGRGLAQAGE
-1085 LELQKLLER
+1085 
-1094 VPIPVKESIEEP
+1094 
-1106 SAKINVLLQA
+1106 INVLLQA

-1209 NEIGELI
+1209 NEIG
-1216 RMPKMGKTIHK
+1216 MGRGTSVPRGTIHK

-1327 SCETQL
+1327 YS
-1333 PVSFRHLILPEK
+1333 PVCLTRLWHLILPEK

-1418 LLQSSE
+1418 LLQNSE

-1429 ITPMEALAEQVYM
+1429 ITPMEALVFL
-1442 DWYEKFQDRLSK
+1442 DWYEKFQERLGK

-1495 VQNINLFVV
+1495 VQNVNLFIV

-1594 KPVYHAITKHSPKKP
+1594 KPVYHAIMKHSPKKP

-1622 TAIDILSTCAADIQR
+1622 TAIDILTTC
-1637 QRFLHCTEK
+1637 K
-1646 DLIPYLEKLSNNTL
+1646 DLGPYLDKLSDGTL
-1660 RETLLNGVGYLHEG
+1660 KETLLNGVGYLHEG
-1674 LSPMERRLVE
+1674 LTAMERRVVE
-1684 QLFSSGAIQVVVA
+1684 QLFGSGAVQVVVA
-1697 SRSLCWGMSVAAHLV
+1697 SRSLCWGMNVAAHLV

-1820 YYNLQGISHRHL
+1820 YYNLQGVSHRHL

-1870 AYYYINYTTIE
+1870 AYYYINYTTIGKGPPREGSAYCCSWPGRESSE
-1881 LFSMSLNAK
+1881 LSLPPMETGA
-1890 TKVRGLIEIISNAAE
+1890 VL
-1905 YENIPIRHHEDNL
+1905 
-1918 LRQLAQKVPHKL
+1918 
-1930 NNPKFNDP
+1930 FNDP

-1961 DTEEILSKVEL
+1961 DTEEILSK
-1972 VPLWAWRE
+1972 
-1980 GLQGPVKEQFQPYL
+1980 
-1994 LSCSYPIQAIRL
+1994 AIRL

-2055 KRCTDKGVESVF
+2055 KRCTDKVRVGEGDWGV
-2067 DIMEMED
+2067 
-2074 EERNALLQLSDGQ
+2074 L
-2087 MADVARFCNRYP
+2087 
-2099 NIELSYEVVDKDG
+2099 
-2112 IRSGGPVVVLVQLE
+2112 SGG
-2126 REEEVT
+2126 
-2132 GPVIAP
+2132 A
-2138 LFPQKRE
+2138 
-2145 EGWWVVI
+2145 
-2152 GDAKSNSL
+2152 
-2160 ISIKRLTLQQKAK
+2160 
-2173 VKLDFV
+2173 LDSQTPF
-2179 APATG
+2179 
-2184 AHNYTLYFMSDAYM
+2184 DAYM

-2207 VDVKEAETDSDSD
+2207 VDVKEAESDSDSD

>member
-48 EGTRMGDKAQRTK
+48 VGTKMGDKSQRTK
-61 PQMQEER
+61 PSMLEER
-68 RAKRRKRDEDRHDIN
+68 RAKRRKRDEDRHDMN
-83 KMKGY
+83 KMKGF

-98 VGIIYKPKTKET
+98 VGIVYKPKTKET

-141 AVLKNEKLRD
+141 AVLKNDKMRD
-151 KERRKEIDLLLGQTD
+151 KERRREVEQLLGPAD

-176 GKKITDYGGDKE
+176 GKKISDYGGDKE
-188 IQNMDDNI
+188 LQNMDDNI

-207 SDEEEGDEDVYGE
+207 SDEEEGDEDQFGE
-220 VREEASDDDMEG
+220 VRDDGSDEESEGEEADLG
-232 DEAVVRCTLSANLVA
+232 CTLTANLGVTGDVMTA
-247 SGELM
+247 
-252 SSKKKDLH
+252 KKKELH

-273 SRFYDDAIVSQ
+273 SRFYDDAIISQ

-315 FDFIKVLRQHR
+315 FDFIKILRQHR
-326 MMSESQWSFCSFYI
+326 RMIQYCTMLASAQSEAEKEKI
-340 APCWP
+340 IG
-345 VHRVK
+345 K
-350 RKRKGS
+350 M
-356 WERWKLIQNYPS
+356 E
-368 SSTNSTRRRRR
+368 
-379 TDPDEEVKYLSKCFE
+379 TDPDLSKVLYQLQE
-394 EERSR
+394 TEKEDIIREERSR
-399 RERVRQSRMDTDLE
+399 RERVRKSRVDNDLE
-413 TMDLDQGG
+413 SMDIDHG
-421 EVSVRALS
+421 ESMTPKQLL
-429 KAVVGFGSEAG
+429 
-440 SDLEDLVFTQG
+440 DLEDLAFTQG

-462 PDGSFRRQRKGYEE
+462 PDGSFRKQRKGYEE
-476 VHVPALKPKPFG
+476 VHVPALKPKPFADD
-488 SEEQLL
+488 EVL
-494 PVEKLPKYAQ
+494 VTIEKLPKYAQ

-519 LYRAALETD
+519 LFKTAMETD
-528 ENLLLCAPTGAGKT
+528 ENLLVCAPTGAGKT
-542 NVALMCMLREIGKHI
+542 NVALMAMLREIGKHI
-557 NPDGTINVDNFKI
+557 NLDGTINLDDFKI
-570 IYIAPMR
+570 IYVAPMR

-585 SFGKRLATYGIT
+585 SFSKRLASYGIT
-597 VAELTGDHQLCKE
+597 VSELTGDHQLCKE
-610 EISATQIIVCTP
+610 EINATQVIVCTP

-642 LIILD
+642 LIIID

-660 EALVARA
+660 ESLVART
-667 IRNIEMTQE
+667 IRNVELTQE
-676 EVRLIGLSATLP
+676 DVRLLGLSATLP
-688 NYEDVATFLRVDPA
+688 NYEDVATCLRVDPA

-744 MEHAGKNQVLVFV
+744 MEHAGKNQV
-757 HSRKETGK
+757 RPAQPRNGE
-765 TARAIRDM
+765 AISAY
-773 CLEKDTLGL
+773 CTLKKGTL
-782 FLREGSASTEVLRTE
+782 HTFFFIP
-797 AEQCKNL
+797 QNL

-830 DLFADK
+830 DLFADR

-868 EKGAGQ
+868 EKGR
-874 SWEHWTFCRYRSFV
+874 WTELGALD
-888 SILGWEEYPVYRM
+888 IL

-958 GNVQNAK
+958 GN

-973 AYLYIRML
+973 TYLYVRML
-981 RSPTLYG
+981 RNPTLYG
-988 ISHDDLKGDPLL
+988 VSHDDRSSDPLL
-1000 DQRRLDLVHTAAL
+1000 ERRRMDLVHTAANV
-1013 MLDKNNLVKYDKK
+1013 LDKNSLVKYDKR
-1026 TGNFQVTELGRIAS
+1026 TGAFQVTDLGRIAS
-1040 HYYITNDTVQTYNQ
+1040 HFYITHDSIQTYNQ

-1075 KNITVREEEK
+1075 RNITVREVWVASP
-1085 LELQKLLER
+1085 LLA
-1094 VPIPVKESIEEP
+1094 VPGGDYSRTW
-1106 SAKINVLLQA
+1106 INVLLQA
-1116 FISQLKL
+1116 YISQLKL

-1141 LMRAIFEIVLN
+1141 LMRAIFEIVLS

-1158 TDKTLNLCKMIDK
+1158 TDKTMNLCKMIDK
-1171 RMWQSMCP
+1171 RMWQSMSP
-1179 LRQFRKLPEEVVKK
+1179 LRQFRKLPEEVIKK

-1209 NEIGELI
+1209 NEIGESA
-1216 RMPKMGKTIHK
+1216 PHCTPNTIHK
-1227 YVHLFPKLE
+1227 YVHQFPKLD
-1236 LSVHLQ
+1236 LAVHLQ

-1256 PDFQWDE
+1256 PDFQWDD

-1290 LLKAKYAQDEHLI
+1290 LLKAKYAQDEHLV

-1313 PPQYFIRVV
+1313 PPQYFIRVA

-1358 PVSALRNSAFESL
+1358 PVTALRNAAFETL
-1371 YQDKF
+1371 YQNKF
-1376 PFFNPIQTQVFNTV
+1376 PFFNPIQTQVFNAV

-1418 LLQSSE
+1418 LLHNAE

-1429 ITPMEALAEQVYM
+1429 ITPMEALVFV
-1442 DWYEKFQDRLSK
+1442 DWHQKFQDALNK

-1473 NIIISTPEKWDI
+1473 DIIVSTPDKWDI

-1495 VQNINLFVV
+1495 VQNVSLFIV
-1504 DEVHLIGGENGP
+1504 DETHLIGGENGP

-1548 KDVAHWLGCSATSTF
+1548 KDVAHWLGCSTTATF

-1580 FNISHTQTRLLSMA
+1580 FNVSHTQTRLLSMA
-1594 KPVYHAITKHSPKKP
+1594 KPVYHAIMKHSPSKP
-1609 VIVFVPSRKQTRL
+1609 AVVFVPSRRQTRL
-1622 TAIDILSTCAADIQR
+1622 TAIDILTFCAADV
-1637 QRFLHCTEK
+1637 K
-1646 DLIPYLEKLSNNTL
+1646 DLAPFLEKVTDGTL
-1660 RETLLNGVGYLHEG
+1660 KETLANGVGYLHEG
-1674 LSPMERRLVE
+1674 LSTTERRIVE
-1684 QLFSSGAIQVVVA
+1684 QLFNSVQVVVA
-1697 SRSLCWGMSVAAHLV
+1697 SRSLCWGTNISAHLV
-1712 IIMDT
+1712 VIMDT

-1732 YDVLQMVGHAN
+1732 YDVLQMVGKAN

-1795 IENKQDAVDYLTWT
+1795 VENKQDAVDYLTWT

-1820 YYNLQGISHRHL
+1820 YYNLQGMSHRHL

-1838 LVEQTLSDLEQS
+1838 LVENTLHDLEQS

-1870 AYYYINYTTIE
+1870 AYYYINYTTIGE
-1881 LFSMSLNAK
+1881 NYHNQHPIVTKYGFISHITYAYDLVLKSSESRGSDLKCASVLKSMCM
-1890 TKVRGLIEIISNAAE
+1890 VVC
-1905 YENIPIRHHEDNL
+1905 P
-1918 LRQLAQKVPHKL
+1918 V
-1930 NNPKFNDP
+1930 
-1938 HVKTN
+1938 
-1943 LLLQAHLSR
+1943 QA
-1952 MQLSAELQS
+1952 
-1961 DTEEILSKVEL
+1961 V
-1972 VPLWAWRE
+1972 
-1980 GLQGPVKEQFQPYL
+1980 
-1994 LSCSYPIQAIRL
+1994 RL

-2042 YLKQLPHF
+2042 YLKQLPYF

-2055 KRCTDKGVESVF
+2055 KRCMDKVTHLLLPVTLFICNTSIFQTRDHGHLAL
-2067 DIMEMED
+2067 I
-2074 EERNALLQLSDGQ
+2074 NAWPHSLCPFLPLQ
-2087 MADVARFCNRYP
+2087 
-2099 NIELSYEVVDKDG
+2099 
-2112 IRSGGPVVVLVQLE
+2112 
-2126 REEEVT
+2126 
-2132 GPVIAP
+2132 
-2138 LFPQKRE
+2138 
-2145 EGWWVVI
+2145 
-2152 GDAKSNSL
+2152 
-2160 ISIKRLTLQQKAK
+2160 

-2179 APATG
+2179 APVLG
-2184 AHNYTLYFMSDAYM
+2184 VHNYTLYFMSDAYM

-2207 VDVKEAETDSDSD
+2207 VDVKEADSDGDSDSD

>member
-1 MADVTA
+1 MT
-7 RSLQYEYKANSNL
+7 S
-20 VLQADRSLIDRTRR
+20 
-34 DEPTGEV
+34 
-41 LSLVGKL
+41 
-48 EGTRMGDKAQRTK
+48 
-61 PQMQEER
+61 
-68 RAKRRKRDEDRHDIN
+68 
-83 KMKGY
+83 
-88 TLLSEGIDEM
+88 
-98 VGIIYKPKTKET
+98 
-110 RETYEVLLSFI
+110 
-121 QAALGDQ
+121 
-128 PRDIL
+128 
-133 CGAADEVL
+133 
-141 AVLKNEKLRD
+141 
-151 KERRKEIDLLLGQTD
+151 
-166 DTRYHVLVNL
+166 
-176 GKKITDYGGDKE
+176 
-188 IQNMDDNI
+188 
-196 DETYGVNVQFE
+196 
-207 SDEEEGDEDVYGE
+207 
-220 VREEASDDDMEG
+220 
-232 DEAVVRCTLSANLVA
+232 
-247 SGELM
+247 
-252 SSKKKDLH
+252 
-260 PRDIDAFWLQRQL
+260 RQL
-273 SRFYDDAIVSQ
+273 
-284 KKADEVLE
+284 L
-292 ILKTASDDREC
+292 
-303 ENQLVLLLGFNT
+303 
-315 FDFIKVLRQHR
+315 
-326 MMSESQWSFCSFYI
+326 
-340 APCWP
+340 
-345 VHRVK
+345 
-350 RKRKGS
+350 
-356 WERWKLIQNYPS
+356 
-368 SSTNSTRRRRR
+368 
-379 TDPDEEVKYLSKCFE
+379 
-394 EERSR
+394 
-399 RERVRQSRMDTDLE
+399 
-413 TMDLDQGG
+413 
-421 EVSVRALS
+421 
-429 KAVVGFGSEAG
+429 
-440 SDLEDLVFTQG
+440 DLEDLAFTQG

-462 PDGSFRRQRKGYEE
+462 PDGSFRKQRKGYEE
-476 VHVPALKPKPFG
+476 VHVPALKPKVFG
-488 SEEQLL
+488 DDETLMAI
-494 PVEKLPKYAQ
+494 EKLPKYAQ

-519 LYRAALETD
+519 LFKTTMETD
-528 ENLLLCAPTGAGKT
+528 ENLLVCAPTGAGKT
-542 NVALMCMLREIGKHI
+542 NVALMAMLREIGKHI
-557 NPDGTINVDNFKI
+557 NMDGTINVDDFKI

-585 SFGKRLATYGIT
+585 SFGKRLASYGIT
-597 VAELTGDHQLCKE
+597 VSELTGDHQLCKE
-610 EISATQIIVCTP
+610 EINATQIIVCTP

-632 GERTYTQLVR
+632 GDRTYTQLVR
-642 LIILD
+642 LIIID

-660 EALVARA
+660 ESLIART
-667 IRNIEMTQE
+667 IRNVELTQE
-676 EVRLIGLSATLP
+676 DVRLIGLSATLP
-688 NYEDVATFLRVDPA
+688 NYEDVATCLRVDPS

-744 MEHAGKNQVLVFV
+744 MEHAGKNQ
-757 HSRKETGK
+757 
-765 TARAIRDM
+765 
-773 CLEKDTLGL
+773 
-782 FLREGSASTEVLRTE
+782 
-797 AEQCKNL
+797 
-804 ELKDLLPYGFA
+804 LKDLLPYSFA

-830 DLFADK
+830 DLFADR

-868 EKGAGQ
+868 EKGR
-874 SWEHWTFCRYRSFV
+874 WTELGALD
-888 SILGWEEYPVYRM
+888 IL

-909 PQYDTKG
+909 PQYDSKG

-940 ESQMVSKL
+940 ESQMVAKL

-973 AYLYIRML
+973 TYLYVRML
-981 RSPTLYG
+981 RNPTLYAV
-988 ISHDDLKGDPLL
+988 SHDDRSIDPLL
-1000 DQRRLDLVHTAAL
+1000 ERRRMDLVHTAATVL
-1013 MLDKNNLVKYDKK
+1013 EKNNLVKYDKRS
-1026 TGNFQVTELGRIAS
+1026 GNFQVTDLGRIAS
-1040 HYYITNDTVQTYNQ
+1040 HFYITHESIMTYNQ

-1075 KNITVREEEK
+1075 RNITVREVRICSLMIVSLK
-1085 LELQKLLER
+1085 LNVTSVSQ
-1094 VPIPVKESIEEP
+1094 
-1106 SAKINVLLQA
+1106 INVLLQA
-1116 FISQLKL
+1116 YISQLKL

-1141 LMRAIFEIVLN
+1141 LMRAIFEIVLS

-1171 RMWQSMCP
+1171 RMWQSMSP
-1179 LRQFRKLPEEVVKK
+1179 LRQFRKLPEEVIKK

-1227 YVHLFPKLE
+1227 YVHQFPKLD
-1236 LSVHLQ
+1236 LAVHLQ

-1256 PDFQWDE
+1256 PDFQWDD
-1263 KVHGSSEAFWIL
+1263 KIHGSSEAFWIL

-1280 SEVILHHEYF
+1280 SEVVLHHEYF
-1290 LLKAKYAQDEHLI
+1290 LLKAKYAQDEHLV

-1313 PPQYFIRVV
+1313 PPQYFIRIA

-1358 PVSALRNSAFESL
+1358 PVSALRNTAFESL
-1371 YQDKF
+1371 YQKF
-1376 PFFNPIQTQVFNTV
+1376 PFFNPIQTQVFNAV

-1418 LLQSSE
+1418 LLHNSE

-1429 ITPMEALAEQVYM
+1429 ITPMEALVFI
-1442 DWYEKFQDRLSK
+1442 DWHQKFQETLNK

-1473 NIIISTPEKWDI
+1473 DIIVSTPDKWDI

-1495 VQNINLFVV
+1495 VQNVSLFLV
-1504 DEVHLIGGENGP
+1504 DEIHLIGGDNGP

-1548 KDVAHWLGCSATSTF
+1548 KDVAHWLGCSTTATF

-1580 FNISHTQTRLLSMA
+1580 FNVSHTQTRLLSMA
-1594 KPVYHAITKHSPKKP
+1594 KPVYHAIMKHSPSKP
-1609 VIVFVPSRKQTRL
+1609 VLVFVPSRRQTRL
-1622 TAIDILSTCAADIQR
+1622 TAIDILTFCAADV
-1637 QRFLHCTEK
+1637 K
-1646 DLIPYLEKLSNNTL
+1646 DLAPFMENLSDVTL
-1660 RETLLNGVGYLHEG
+1660 KETLSNGVGYLHEG
-1674 LSPMERRLVE
+1674 LSPTERRIVE
-1684 QLFSSGAIQVVVA
+1684 HLFNSGAIQVMVA
-1697 SRSLCWGMSVAAHLV
+1697 SRSLCWGTNISAHLV
-1712 IIMDT
+1712 IVMDT

-1732 YDVLQMVGHAN
+1732 YDVLQMVGKAN

-1776 SHLDHCM
+1776 SHLDHCL

-1795 IENKQDAVDYLTWT
+1795 VENKQDAVDYMTWT

-1820 YYNLQGISHRHL
+1820 YYNLQGEEPQSFKY
-1832 SDHLSE
+1832 HLSE
-1838 LVEQTLSDLEQS
+1838 LVENTLQDLEQS

-1905 YENIPIRHHEDNL
+1905 YKNIPIRHHEDTL

-1961 DTEEILSKVEL
+1961 DTEEILSKAV
-1972 VPLWAWRE
+1972 
-1980 GLQGPVKEQFQPYL
+1980 
-1994 LSCSYPIQAIRL
+1994 RL

-2055 KRCTDKGVESVF
+2055 KRCMDKVRTGSERVGNHLNAELHLLVVCLISVLLVGCYWRPQIEQSHLYQEANSSTEGQGQSCFFFSKAVVHYSCLLQPSNCSIKKKKSLVRTVNDMESVF
-2067 DIMEMED
+2067 
-2074 EERNALLQLSDGQ
+2074 
-2087 MADVARFCNRYP
+2087 
-2099 NIELSYEVVDKDG
+2099 
-2112 IRSGGPVVVLVQLE
+2112 
-2126 REEEVT
+2126 
-2132 GPVIAP
+2132 
-2138 LFPQKRE
+2138 FPQ
-2145 EGWWVVI
+2145 
-2152 GDAKSNSL
+2152 
-2160 ISIKRLTLQQKAK
+2160 

-2179 APATG
+2179 APVVG
-2184 AHNYTLYFMSDAYM
+2184 VHNYTLYFMSDAYM

-2207 VDVKEAETDSDSD
+2207 MEVNEADSEGESDSD

>member
-7 RSLQYEYKANSNL
+7 RNLQYEYKANSNL

-48 EGTRMGDKAQRTK
+48 EGTKMGDKSQRTK
-61 PQMQEER
+61 PQKLEER
-68 RAKRRKRDEDRHDIN
+68 RDKRRKRDEDRHDIN
-83 KMKGY
+83 KMKGF

-98 VGIIYKPKTKET
+98 VGIVYKPKTKET

-121 QAALGDQ
+121 HAALGDQ

-141 AVLKNEKLRD
+141 AVLKNDKMRD
-151 KERRKEIDLLLGQTD
+151 KERRREVEQLLGPSD

-176 GKKITDYGGDKE
+176 GKKITDYGGDKDL
-188 IQNMDDNI
+188 QNMDDNI

-207 SDEEEGDEDVYGE
+207 SDEEEGDEDQFGE
-220 VREEASDDDMEG
+220 VRDEHSDEDSEG
-232 DEAVVRCTLSANLVA
+232 EEAVVSTRLTANL
-247 SGELM
+247 GEAGDVM
-252 SSKKKDLH
+252 SEKKKQLH

-326 MMSESQWSFCSFYI
+326 RMIQYCTMLASAQSE
-340 APCWP
+340 AE
-345 VHRVK
+345 K
-350 RKRKGS
+350 
-356 WERWKLIQNYPS
+356 ERIIGKMESDQ
-368 SSTNSTRRRRR
+368 
-379 TDPDEEVKYLSKCFE
+379 ELSKILYQLQE
-394 EERSR
+394 TEKEDIIREERSR
-399 RERVRQSRMDTDLE
+399 RERVRKSRVDDLE
-413 TMDLDQGG
+413 AMDVDHG
-421 EVSVRALS
+421 ESVMPRQLL
-429 KAVVGFGSEAG
+429 
-440 SDLEDLVFTQG
+440 DLEDLAFSQG

-462 PDGSFRRQRKGYEE
+462 PDGSFRKQRKGYEE
-476 VHVPALKPKPFG
+476 VHVPALKPKPFADNEVLV
-488 SEEQLL
+488 SID
-494 PVEKLPKYAQ
+494 KLPKYAQ

-519 LYRAALETD
+519 LFKTTMETD
-528 ENLLLCAPTGAGKT
+528 ENLLVCAPT
-542 NVALMCMLREIGKHI
+542 
-557 NPDGTINVDNFKI
+557 
-570 IYIAPMR
+570 
-577 SLVQEMVG
+577 
-585 SFGKRLATYGIT
+585 RLASYGII
-597 VAELTGDHQLCKE
+597 VSELTGDHQLCKE
-610 EISATQIIVCTP
+610 EINATQIIVCTP

-642 LIILD
+642 LIIID

-660 EALVARA
+660 ESLVART
-667 IRNIEMTQE
+667 IRNVELTQE
-676 EVRLIGLSATLP
+676 DVRLIGLSATLP
-688 NYEDVATFLRVDPA
+688 NYEDVATCLRVDPA

-830 DLFADK
+830 DLFADR

-868 EKGAGQ
+868 EKGR
-874 SWEHWTFCRYRSFV
+874 WTELGALD
-888 SILGWEEYPVYRM
+888 IL

-940 ESQMVSKL
+940 ESQMVAKL

-958 GNVQNAK
+958 GNVQNVK

-973 AYLYIRML
+973 TYLYVRML
-981 RSPTLYG
+981 RNPTLYG
-988 ISHDDLKGDPLL
+988 VSHDDRSLDPLL
-1000 DQRRLDLVHTAAL
+1000 ERRRMDLIHTAANV
-1013 MLDKNNLVKYDKK
+1013 LDKNNLIKYDKR
-1026 TGNFQVTELGRIAS
+1026 TGTFQVTDLGRIAS
-1040 HYYITNDTVQTYNQ
+1040 HFYITHDSIQTYNQ

-1075 KNITVREEEK
+1075 RNITVREEEK

-1158 TDKTLNLCKMIDK
+1158 TDKTMNLCKMIDK
-1171 RMWQSMCP
+1171 RMWQSMSP

-1227 YVHLFPKLE
+1227 YVHQFPKLD
-1236 LSVHLQ
+1236 LAVHIQ

-1256 PDFQWDE
+1256 PDFQWDD
-1263 KVHGSSEAFWIL
+1263 KIHGSSEAFWIL

-1290 LLKAKYAQDEHLI
+1290 LLKAKYAQDEHLV

-1358 PVSALRNSAFESL
+1358 PVTALRNSAFEAL
-1371 YQDKF
+1371 YQNKF
-1376 PFFNPIQTQVFNTV
+1376 PFFNPIQTQVFNAV

-1418 LLQSSE
+1418 LLHNSE

-1429 ITPMEALAEQVYM
+1429 ITPMEALAEQVFV
-1442 DWYEKFQDRLSK
+1442 DWHQKFQDILNK

-1473 NIIISTPEKWDI
+1473 DIIVSTPDKWDI

-1495 VQNINLFVV
+1495 VQNVSLFIV
-1504 DEVHLIGGENGP
+1504 DETHLIGGENGP

-1548 KDVAHWLGCSATSTF
+1548 KDVAHWLGCSTTATF

-1580 FNISHTQTRLLSMA
+1580 FNVSHTQTRLLSMA
-1594 KPVYHAITKHSPKKP
+1594 KPVYHAIMKHSPSKP
-1609 VIVFVPSRKQTRL
+1609 VVVFVPSRRQTRL
-1622 TAIDILSTCAADIQR
+1622 TAIDILTFCAADVVP
-1637 QRFLHCTEK
+1637 QRFLYCSEK
-1646 DLIPYLEKLSNNTL
+1646 ELAPFLEKINDPTL
-1660 RETLLNGVGYLHEG
+1660 KETLANGVGYLHEG
-1674 LSPMERRLVE
+1674 LTVTERRIVE
-1684 QLFSSGAIQVVVA
+1684 QLFNSGAVQVVVS
-1697 SRSLCWGMSVAAHLV
+1697 SRSLCWGINVSAHLV
-1712 IIMDT
+1712 IVMDT

-1732 YDVLQMVGHAN
+1732 YDVLQMVGKAN
-1743 RPLQDDE
+1743 RPMLDDE

-1776 SHLDHCM
+1776 SHLDHCL

-1795 IENKQDAVDYLTWT
+1795 VENKQDAVDYLTWT

-1820 YYNLQGISHRHL
+1820 YYNLQGMSHRHL

-1838 LVEQTLSDLEQS
+1838 LVENTLHDLEQS

-1890 TKVRGLIEIISNAAE
+1890 TKIRGLIEIISNAAE
-1905 YENIPIRHHEDNL
+1905 YKNIPIRHHEDAL

-1961 DTEEILSKVEL
+1961 DTEEILSK
-1972 VPLWAWRE
+1972 
-1980 GLQGPVKEQFQPYL
+1980 
-1994 LSCSYPIQAIRL
+1994 AIRL

-2050 TSEHI
+2050 TSDHI
-2055 KRCTDKGVESVF
+2055 KRCTDKGVESIF

-2074 EERNALLQLSDGQ
+2074 EDRTSLLQLSDGH

-2099 NIELSYEVVDKDG
+2099 NIELSYDVAERDNIK
-2112 IRSGGPVVVLVQLE
+2112 SGSPVLVQVQLE

-2152 GDAKSNSL
+2152 GDPKSNSL

-2179 APATG
+2179 APAMG
-2184 AHNYTLYFMSDAYM
+2184 VHNYTLYFMSDAYM

-2207 VDVKEAETDSDSD
+2207 VDVKEADSEGESDSD

>member
-1 MADVTA
+1 MFVTLFVF
-7 RSLQYEYKANSNL
+7 SFLFKA
-20 VLQADRSLIDRTRR
+20 
-34 DEPTGEV
+34 
-41 LSLVGKL
+41 
-48 EGTRMGDKAQRTK
+48 
-61 PQMQEER
+61 
-68 RAKRRKRDEDRHDIN
+68 
-83 KMKGY
+83 
-88 TLLSEGIDEM
+88 
-98 VGIIYKPKTKET
+98 
-110 RETYEVLLSFI
+110 
-121 QAALGDQ
+121 
-128 PRDIL
+128 
-133 CGAADEVL
+133 
-141 AVLKNEKLRD
+141 
-151 KERRKEIDLLLGQTD
+151 
-166 DTRYHVLVNL
+166 DTRVFFRL
-176 GKKITDYGGDKE
+176 
-188 IQNMDDNI
+188 
-196 DETYGVNVQFE
+196 
-207 SDEEEGDEDVYGE
+207 
-220 VREEASDDDMEG
+220 A
-232 DEAVVRCTLSANLVA
+232 
-247 SGELM
+247 
-252 SSKKKDLH
+252 
-260 PRDIDAFWLQRQL
+260 
-273 SRFYDDAIVSQ
+273 
-284 KKADEVLE
+284 
-292 ILKTASDDREC
+292 
-303 ENQLVLLLGFNT
+303 
-315 FDFIKVLRQHR
+315 
-326 MMSESQWSFCSFYI
+326 
-340 APCWP
+340 
-345 VHRVK
+345 
-350 RKRKGS
+350 
-356 WERWKLIQNYPS
+356 YPS
-368 SSTNSTRRRRR
+368 SLCTPQTSMA
-379 TDPDEEVKYLSKCFE
+379 P
-394 EERSR
+394 
-399 RERVRQSRMDTDLE
+399 RQVL
-413 TMDLDQGG
+413 
-421 EVSVRALS
+421 
-429 KAVVGFGSEAG
+429 
-440 SDLEDLVFTQG
+440 DLEDLAFTQG

-462 PDGSFRRQRKGYEE
+462 PDGSFRKQRKGYEE
-476 VHVPALKPKPFG
+476 VHVPALKPKPFA
-488 SEEQLL
+488 EDEVL
-494 PVEKLPKYAQ
+494 VAIEKLPKYAQ

-519 LYRAALETD
+519 LFKTTMETD
-528 ENLLLCAPTGAGKT
+528 ENLLVCAPTGAGKT
-542 NVALMCMLREIGKHI
+542 NVALMAMLREIGKHI
-557 NPDGTINVDNFKI
+557 NLDGTINVDDFKI

-585 SFGKRLATYGIT
+585 SFSKRLASYGIT
-597 VAELTGDHQLCKE
+597 VSELTGDHQLCKE
-610 EISATQIIVCTP
+610 EINATQIIVCTP

-642 LIILD
+642 LIIID

-660 EALVARA
+660 ESLVART
-667 IRNIEMTQE
+667 IRNVELTQE
-676 EVRLIGLSATLP
+676 DVRLLGLSATLP
-688 NYEDVATFLRVDPA
+688 NYEDVATCLRVDPA

-773 CLEKDTLGL
+773 
-782 FLREGSASTEVLRTE
+782 FLVYLHLIFHI
-797 AEQCKNL
+797 QNL

-830 DLFADK
+830 DLFADR

-868 EKGAGQ
+868 EKGR
-874 SWEHWTFCRYRSFV
+874 WTELGALD
-888 SILGWEEYPVYRM
+888 IL

-940 ESQMVSKL
+940 ESQMVGKL

-958 GNVQNAK
+958 GNVQNVK

-973 AYLYIRML
+973 TYLYVRML
-981 RSPTLYG
+981 RNPTLYG
-988 ISHDDLKGDPLL
+988 VSHDDRSSDPLL
-1000 DQRRLDLVHTAAL
+1000 ERRRMDLVHTAANV
-1013 MLDKNNLVKYDKK
+1013 LDKNSLIKYDKR
-1026 TGNFQVTELGRIAS
+1026 TGSFQVTDLGRIAS
-1040 HYYITNDTVQTYNQ
+1040 HFYITHDSIQTYNQ

-1075 KNITVREEEK
+1075 RNITVREVCDSRQTWWFECNPQQNIIK
-1085 LELQKLLER
+1085 H
-1094 VPIPVKESIEEP
+1094 
-1106 SAKINVLLQA
+1106 INVLLQA
-1116 FISQLKL
+1116 YISQLKL

-1158 TDKTLNLCKMIDK
+1158 TDKTMNLCKMIDK
-1171 RMWQSMCP
+1171 RMWQSMSP
-1179 LRQFRKLPEEVVKK
+1179 LRQFKKLPEEVIKK

-1227 YVHLFPKLE
+1227 YVHQFPKLD
-1236 LSVHLQ
+1236 LAVHLQ

-1256 PDFQWDE
+1256 PDFQWDD
-1263 KVHGSSEAFWIL
+1263 KIHGSSEAFWIL

-1290 LLKAKYAQDEHLI
+1290 LLKAKYAQDEHLV

-1358 PVSALRNSAFESL
+1358 PVTALRNSAFEAL
-1371 YQDKF
+1371 YQNKF
-1376 PFFNPIQTQVFNTV
+1376 PFFNPIQTQVFNAV

-1418 LLQSSE
+1418 LLHNAE

-1429 ITPMEALAEQVYM
+1429 ITPMEALVFV
-1442 DWYEKFQDRLSK
+1442 DWHQKFQDILNK

-1473 NIIISTPEKWDI
+1473 DIIVSTPDKWDI

-1495 VQNINLFVV
+1495 VQNVSLFIV
-1504 DEVHLIGGENGP
+1504 DEAHLIGGENGP

-1548 KDVAHWLGCSATSTF
+1548 KDVAHWLGCSTTATF

-1580 FNISHTQTRLLSMA
+1580 FNVSHTQTRLLSMA
-1594 KPVYHAITKHSPKKP
+1594 KPVYHAIMKHSPSKP
-1609 VIVFVPSRKQTRL
+1609 AVVFVPSRRQTRL
-1622 TAIDILSTCAADIQR
+1622 TAIDILTFCAADV
-1637 QRFLHCTEK
+1637 K
-1646 DLIPYLEKLSNNTL
+1646 DLAPFLEKINDSTL
-1660 RETLLNGVGYLHEG
+1660 KETLANGVGYLHEG
-1674 LSPMERRLVE
+1674 LSATERRIVE
-1684 QLFSSGAIQVVVA
+1684 QLFNSGAVQVVVS
-1697 SRSLCWGMSVAAHLV
+1697 SRSLCWGINISAHLV
-1712 IIMDT
+1712 IVMDT

-1732 YDVLQMVGHAN
+1732 YDVLQMVGKAN
-1743 RPLQDDE
+1743 RPMLDDE

-1776 SHLDHCM
+1776 SHLDHCL

-1795 IENKQDAVDYLTWT
+1795 VENKQDAVDYLTWT

-1820 YYNLQGISHRHL
+1820 YYNLQ
-1832 SDHLSE
+1832 DHLSE
-1838 LVEQTLSDLEQS
+1838 LVENTLHDLEQS

-1890 TKVRGLIEIISNAAE
+1890 TKIRGLIEIISNAAE
-1905 YENIPIRHHEDNL
+1905 YKNIPIRHHEDAL

-1961 DTEEILSKVEL
+1961 DTEEILSK
-1972 VPLWAWRE
+1972 
-1980 GLQGPVKEQFQPYL
+1980 
-1994 LSCSYPIQAIRL
+1994 AIRL

-2042 YLKQLPHF
+2042 YLKQLPFF

-2055 KRCTDKGVESVF
+2055 KRCTE
-2067 DIMEMED
+2067 
-2074 EERNALLQLSDGQ
+2074 
-2087 MADVARFCNRYP
+2087 
-2099 NIELSYEVVDKDG
+2099 
-2112 IRSGGPVVVLVQLE
+2112 
-2126 REEEVT
+2126 
-2132 GPVIAP
+2132 
-2138 LFPQKRE
+2138 
-2145 EGWWVVI
+2145 
-2152 GDAKSNSL
+2152 
-2160 ISIKRLTLQQKAK
+2160 K

-2179 APATG
+2179 APVMG
-2184 AHNYTLYFMSDAYM
+2184 IHNYTLYFMSDAYM

-2207 VDVKEAETDSDSD
+2207 VDVKEADSDGDSDSD

>member
-1 MADVTA
+1 MDSPGAVGGSLHPQWIPRGCGWISASPWIPMGCGGSLHPMDSQGCRWISRACGSPWLGWISASPWIPRGFA
-7 RSLQYEYKANSNL
+7 RFWGAASGCPLHCGARFLGCGFGVPSPLQCP
-20 VLQADRSLIDRTRR
+20 VLGCGFGVPSPLRC
-34 DEPTGEV
+34 PV
-41 LSLVGKL
+41 LGCPLHCGARFW
-48 EGTRMGDKAQRTK
+48 G
-61 PQMQEER
+61 
-68 RAKRRKRDEDRHDIN
+68 
-83 KMKGY
+83 
-88 TLLSEGIDEM
+88 
-98 VGIIYKPKTKET
+98 
-110 RETYEVLLSFI
+110 
-121 QAALGDQ
+121 AALGC
-128 PRDIL
+128 PL
-133 CGAADEVL
+133 HCSAWFWGAALGCPLHCGARFWGAALGCPLHCGARLWGALSIAVPGCGVRLRGALSIAVPGFGVRLWGALSIAVPGFGVPSPLRCPVL
-141 AVLKNEKLRD
+141 GCGCVVPSPLRCPVVGCGFGVPSPLRCPALGCGFGVPSPLQCPVLGCGFGVPSPLRCPALGCPLHCSARFWGAASGCPLHCGARLWGALSIAVPGFGVQLWGALSIAVPGFGVQLRGALSPGQAGRRG
-151 KERRKEIDLLLGQTD
+151 ERRG
-166 DTRYHVLVNL
+166 
-176 GKKITDYGGDKE
+176 
-188 IQNMDDNI
+188 
-196 DETYGVNVQFE
+196 
-207 SDEEEGDEDVYGE
+207 
-220 VREEASDDDMEG
+220 
-232 DEAVVRCTLSANLVA
+232 RC
-247 SGELM
+247 
-252 SSKKKDLH
+252 
-260 PRDIDAFWLQRQL
+260 LQ
-273 SRFYDDAIVSQ
+273 
-284 KKADEVLE
+284 
-292 ILKTASDDREC
+292 
-303 ENQLVLLLGFNT
+303 
-315 FDFIKVLRQHR
+315 
-326 MMSESQWSFCSFYI
+326 
-340 APCWP
+340 
-345 VHRVK
+345 
-350 RKRKGS
+350 
-356 WERWKLIQNYPS
+356 
-368 SSTNSTRRRRR
+368 
-379 TDPDEEVKYLSKCFE
+379 
-394 EERSR
+394 
-399 RERVRQSRMDTDLE
+399 
-413 TMDLDQGG
+413 
-421 EVSVRALS
+421 
-429 KAVVGFGSEAG
+429 
-440 SDLEDLVFTQG
+440 
-451 SHFMANKRCQL
+451 
-462 PDGSFRRQRKGYEE
+462 
-476 VHVPALKPKPFG
+476 
-488 SEEQLL
+488 
-494 PVEKLPKYAQ
+494 
-504 AGFEGFK
+504 
-511 TLNRIQSK
+511 
-519 LYRAALETD
+519 
-528 ENLLLCAPTGAGKT
+528 GAGKT

-557 NPDGTINVDNFKI
+557 NMDGTINVDDFKI

-642 LIILD
+642 LVILD

-660 EALVARA
+660 ESLVARA

-676 EVRLIGLSATLP
+676 DVRLVGLSATLP

-744 MEHAGKNQVLVFV
+744 MEHAGKNQVGGGVPDLPFPL
-757 HSRKETGK
+757 
-765 TARAIRDM
+765 I
-773 CLEKDTLGL
+773 LEKIWDFPSFPPPPPPPILNSGCS
-782 FLREGSASTEVLRTE
+782 REIPGR
-797 AEQCKNL
+797 
-804 ELKDLLPYGFA
+804 DLLPYGFA

-868 EKGAGQ
+868 EKGR
-874 SWEHWTFCRYRSFV
+874 WTELGALD
-888 SILGWEEYPVYRM
+888 IL

-940 ESQMVSKL
+940 ESQMVAKL
-948 PDMLNAEIVL
+948 PDMLNAEAVL

-973 AYLYIRML
+973 TYLYIRML

-988 ISHDDLKGDPLL
+988 ISHDDLKADPLL
-1000 DQRRLDLVHTAAL
+1000 EQRRLDLVHTAAL

-1040 HYYITNDTVQTYNQ
+1040 HYYITNETVQTYNQ

-1075 KNITVREEEK
+1075 RNITVREVRA
-1085 LELQKLLER
+1085 QPER
-1094 VPIPVKESIEEP
+1094 AAAAGGGGGVVWEFGKSREVTTEPLPVP
-1106 SAKINVLLQA
+1106 
-1116 FISQLKL
+1116 
-1123 EGFALMADMVY
+1123 
-1134 VTQSAGR
+1134 QSAGR

-1179 LRQFRKLPEEVVKK
+1179 LRQFKKLPEEVVKK

-1209 NEIGELI
+1209 NEIGLI

-1290 LLKAKYAQDEHLI
+1290 LLKAKYAQDEHLV

-1358 PVSALRNSAFESL
+1358 PVSALRNSAFEGL

-1418 LLQSSE
+1418 LLQNSE

-1429 ITPMEALAEQVYM
+1429 ITPMEALVFM
-1442 DWYEKFQDRLSK
+1442 DWYEKFQERLNK

-1495 VQNINLFVV
+1495 VQNVNLFIV

-1548 KDVAHWLGCSATSTF
+1548 KDVAHWLGCSATATF

-1594 KPVYHAITKHSPKKP
+1594 KPVYHAVMKHSPKKP
-1609 VIVFVPSRKQTRL
+1609 VLVFVPSRKQTRL
-1622 TAIDILSTCAADIQR
+1622 TAINILTTC
-1637 QRFLHCTEK
+1637 K
-1646 DLIPYLEKLSNNTL
+1646 DLVPYLEKLSDPTL
-1660 RETLLNGVGYLHEG
+1660 KETLVNGVGYLHEG
-1674 LSPMERRLVE
+1674 LTAMERRVVE
-1684 QLFSSGAIQVVVA
+1684 QLFSSGAVQVMVA
-1697 SRSLCWGMSVAAHLV
+1697 SRSLCWGMNIAAHLV

-1820 YYNLQGISHRHL
+1820 YYNLQGVSHRHL

-1870 AYYYINYTTIE
+1870 AYYYINYTTIGAQNPGIWR
-1881 LFSMSLNAK
+1881 LPQKIRTPKGFSL
-1890 TKVRGLIEIISNAAE
+1890 T
-1905 YENIPIRHHEDNL
+1905 P
-1918 LRQLAQKVPHKL
+1918 QLAQKVPHKL
-1930 NNPKFNDP
+1930 TNPKFNDP

-1961 DTEEILSKVEL
+1961 DTEEILSK
-1972 VPLWAWRE
+1972 
-1980 GLQGPVKEQFQPYL
+1980 
-1994 LSCSYPIQAIRL
+1994 AIRL

-2055 KRCTDKGVESVF
+2055 KRCTDKV
-2067 DIMEMED
+2067 
-2074 EERNALLQLSDGQ
+2074 RPRGQ
-2087 MADVARFCNRYP
+2087 PGTPKGHPGGDTQGTPRGHSGDTQGTPKGHSGDTQGTLRGHSGDTQGTP
-2099 NIELSYEVVDKDG
+2099 RGQPGGHSG
-2112 IRSGGPVVVLVQLE
+2112 HSGGHPGDTQGTPRDTHGDTQGTPRIPKIIPPINE
-2126 REEEVT
+2126 IPKTIPPINE
-2132 GPVIAP
+2132 IP
-2138 LFPQKRE
+2138 LIISSINKIPPRPS
-2145 EGWWVVI
+2145 
-2152 GDAKSNSL
+2152 SN
-2160 ISIKRLTLQQKAK
+2160 
-2173 VKLDFV
+2173 
-2179 APATG
+2179 
-2184 AHNYTLYFMSDAYM
+2184 
-2198 GCDQEYKFS
+2198 
-2207 VDVKEAETDSDSD
+2207 